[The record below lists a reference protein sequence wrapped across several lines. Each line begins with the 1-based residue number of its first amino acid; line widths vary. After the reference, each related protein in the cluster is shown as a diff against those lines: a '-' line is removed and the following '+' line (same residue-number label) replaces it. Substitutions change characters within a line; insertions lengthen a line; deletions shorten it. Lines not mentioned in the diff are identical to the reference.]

1 MKLSEYQDLL
11 NEIVSSTSNKDN
23 GYLVASQCF
32 AVANQI
38 SNGLWDTGLETD
50 VAKLANDFRD
60 EGNRRLKLA
69 DDTFWSKDQ
78 CERCRCIAR
87 H

>member
-1 MKLSEYQDLL
+1 MKLSEYQNLL

-23 GYLVASQCF
+23 GYLASQCF
-32 AVANQI
+32 AVANKI